1 MVSYLSMVSKLDKNN
16 GNQNKNKNKNK
27 IGNSIDANNNYNN
40 NSKSNNRINNNN
52 KLDLSSSSSSS
63 SSTSNA
69 KLLGSNSDLVCSICK
84 SNQIITDAE
93 SGELICSNCG
103 QVISN
108 KAEQEGPEWRN
119 FDASSYS
126 SSSSSQSNNSRSRVG
141 MSTSL
146 ARHDMGL
153 STIIGRTD
161 RDASGQKIDAAM
173 RSTMDRLRTWDYRTQ
188 IHSATDRN
196 LRNAFFKLDILKD
209 RLGLSN
215 PIVEKSAYI
224 YRKAQE
230 RGLVRGRTIS
240 GVLAAAIYIA
250 CREMGISRTLKDIA
264 VYSDVKFKEV
274 AKSYR
279 LLCIELDLKVPTIDP
294 MKYIAKVANKANL
307 SEKTKRQATEIMY
320 NVTKREI
327 STGKNPMGLAASVL
341 YMSSIKTGE
350 NITQGDLSDAAGV
363 TEVTLRNRYKDLM
376 NRLELN

>member
-1 MVSYLSMVSKLDKNN
+1 MVSYLNIVSELDKNKN
-16 GNQNKNKNKNK
+16 DNKN
-27 IGNSIDANNNYNN
+27 
-40 NSKSNNRINNNN
+40 SKRT
-52 KLDLSSSSSSS
+52 LSS
-63 SSTSNA
+63 
-69 KLLGSNSDLVCSICK
+69 NSQLPDPDRICSICK
-84 SNQIITDAE
+84 SNQIITDNE
-93 SGELICSNCG
+93 SGELICSKCG
-103 QVISN
+103 QVISD
-108 KAEQEGPEWRN
+108 KIQQTGPEWRN
-119 FDASSYS
+119 FGPASSAGE
-126 SSSSSQSNNSRSRVG
+126 SNGSSRSRIG

-173 RSTMDRLRTWDYRTQ
+173 RSTMDRLRVWDYRTQ

-209 RLGLSN
+209 KLGLSDTV
-215 PIVEKSAYI
+215 IEKAAYI

-264 VYSDVKFKEV
+264 SYSNVKFKE
-274 AKSYR
+274 ATKSYR
-279 LLCIELDLKVPTIDP
+279 LLLLELDLKVPIVDP
-294 MKYIAKVANKANL
+294 MKYIAKVANQANL
-307 SEKTKRQATEIMY
+307 SEKTKRQAAEIM
-320 NVTKREI
+320 NNISQREI

-350 NITQGDLSDAAGV
+350 NITQGNLSDAAGV
-363 TEVTLRNRYKDLM
+363 TEVTLRATFKDL
-376 NRLELN
+376 LKTLQLN